1 MKIADTFIYNY
12 IKKIYIQMRASFNR
26 IVSPSQLTLNS
37 INKYSEK
44 FGFDRGTPID
54 RYYIDEFIRNLELN
68 NEFNTAL
75 EFGELNYVEQFNVS
89 HKFFLSH
96 PDFSK
101 SKDTK
106 NQILFDLNTQKKYDG
121 QKFDLIIS
129 TNVINFTKNPFVT
142 LRHHID
148 MLNIDGTIFLT
159 ASSSMPISQFDAE
172 RWGDYWRFTPDAM
185 HHLLEN
191 LDCEYQVESLG
202 NFKSSVAF
210 LCGLASEEMEESDL
224 KEKDNRYPLLVVAL
238 IKKKRYSA

>member
-1 MKIADTFIYNY
+1 MYNFVKQIYV
-12 IKKIYIQMRASFNR
+12 KMRANFYRS
-26 IVSPSQLTLNS
+26 VSPSQVTLNS

-54 RYYIDEFIRNLELN
+54 RYYIDEFIRNLEFE

-75 EFGELNYVEQFNVS
+75 EFGELHYVERFNVRQ
-89 HKFFLSH
+89 KFFLSH

-101 SKDTK
+101 RKDPK
-106 NQILFDLNTQKKYDG
+106 NQIFFDLNTQNKYDG
-121 QKFDLIIS
+121 VKFDLIIS

-142 LRHHID
+142 LSHHID
-148 MLNIDGTIFLT
+148 MLNVDGMLLLT

-185 HHLLEN
+185 NHLLEN
-191 LDCEYQVESLG
+191 LDCEYHVQSFG

-210 LCGLASEEMEESDL
+210 LCGLASEEMKATDL
-224 KEKDNRYPLLVVAL
+224 KEKDTRYPLLVVAL
-238 IKKKRYSA
+238 VKKKRCNA